1 MSILSNYT
9 ASPTRVLGLYRHLL
23 HLPQHRQEEEELRR
37 SFMPP
42 ATTDESAGAP
52 RKILTETISA
62 GKSLGLWSK
71 ESNELQL
78 QAETADVRSDDS
90 SELDTSEEEAT
101 SLRLWKTVVEALWTE
116 SDNDDLGYAAAWFLA
131 QDPAKGGWTQN
142 RVSEHIK
149 DTEWSNRT
157 GISESGKYTC
167 FRDWMT
173 YLGFGW
179 HVPGTSRREL
189 LPDPT
194 AHIRRR
200 LADVFDDPGKKMT
213 FPAFSEHLADLSPV
227 LDGGR
232 FRQAVEADQPSRPE
246 NHVSASTAL
255 ALQRLEDE
263 HIIELVSKAD
273 APSHLVLEVDGAR
286 RQITH
291 VVWLPEEQ

>member
-78 QAETADVRSDDS
+78 QAEPADVRSDDS

-101 SLRLWKTVVEALWTE
+101 SLRLWKTVVGALWTE

-131 QDPAKGGWTQN
+131 QDPAEGGWTQN

-179 HVPGTSRREL
+179 HVPGASGREL

-200 LADVFDDPGKKMT
+200 LADVFDDPGKEMM
-213 FPAFSEHLADLSPV
+213 FPAFCEYLADLSPV

-232 FRQAVEADQPSRPE
+232 FRQAVEADQPPRPE
-246 NHVSASTAL
+246 NHVSSSTAL

-263 HIIELVSKAD
+263 GVIELVSKAD
-273 APSHLVLEVDGAR
+273 APSHLVLETEGAQ